1 MIRIPVFYYEP
12 NNHQGCKWNGFRMD
26 SVEIIFVFASYLIVM
41 DIKWRSKFK
50 IKSVLNE
57 YEYEANIQ
65 WI

>member
-1 MIRIPVFYYEP
+1 
-12 NNHQGCKWNGFRMD
+12 MD
-26 SVEIIFVFASYLIVM
+26 SVEIIFVSASYLTVM
-41 DIKWRSKFK
+41 DIKWKSKFK